1 MGLGWIKFQ
10 FNFLFGIKTGIK
22 KEENSYMSPLLI
34 ITLILALTFT
44 LLIFSKLPPA
54 AIFIGALT
62 LTITFKLAPLEDSLK
77 GFNNPGVLTIGA
89 LFMIAAGMYST
100 GAISILSEKLIGR
113 PHSILKAQL
122 RILPNIAFGSAFLNN
137 TPLVAMM
144 IPVIRDLSKSCGLDP
159 KKLFIPLSYA
169 SILGGTCT
177 LIGTSTNLVIA
188 GLINEK
194 LERGGSDLPHMVPV
208 GMFDLSLVGLPIT
221 IIGIIFL
228 MTIGKWLLPS
238 TPEALKI
245 KGHAQRR
252 WFRLELAIEDNSPLI
267 GKTLDGVGLMSSDG
281 CYIMSFSRDG
291 EELELDPQIILET
304 ADMLSFSADISG
316 AKALWATIGLKPL
329 YSTKAQKADRHRH
342 HLVEVVVS
350 RRNSMLGHQIGEV
363 EAASRDFEVWLV
375 AFARGEAAMHYPLE
389 ETVVRAGDVAL
400 LEVKDSFFYRNRNE
414 VEFSMTKKLRG
425 ANIQRTDK
433 ACIATA
439 ITMAMVLSV
448 AFGFMSMLNAALLA
462 AGGMLITGCMTL
474 NDAGRSVD
482 FSTLMVIA
490 SAMGLESAVTASGL
504 SAGIGGFLGTLGGDN
519 VYMALAVV
527 FLGCIL
533 MDAMVTNVASAVFMF
548 PISMTIASALDVS
561 FMPFV
566 IVVMVGASCSFIS
579 PVSYQTNL
587 MVYGPGKYSFSDFVK
602 IGVPLSILVG
612 GIAIFLT
619 PFFFPFHV

>member
-1 MGLGWIKFQ
+1 
-10 FNFLFGIKTGIK
+10 
-22 KEENSYMSPLLI
+22 MSPILL
-34 ITLILALTFT
+34 ITLILALTFA
-44 LLIFSKLPPA
+44 LLIFSKIPPA

-113 PHSILKAQL
+113 PRSIFKAQL
-122 RILPNIAFGSAFLNN
+122 KILPNIAFGSAFLNN

-177 LIGTSTNLVIA
+177 LIGTATNLVIA
-188 GLINEK
+188 GLVNET
-194 LERGGSDLPHMVPV
+194 LERGGSDLPHMAPV
-208 GMFDLSLVGLPIT
+208 GMFDLSLVGLPVT

-228 MTIGKWLLPS
+228 MTVGKRLLPS
-238 TPEALKI
+238 TPETLKI
-245 KGHAQRR
+245 KGHAHGR
-252 WFRLELAIEDNSPLI
+252 WFRVELAIEDDSPLI
-267 GKTLDGVGLMSSDG
+267 GKTLDDVGLMSSDG
-281 CYIMSFSRDG
+281 CYIMSFSRN
-291 EELELDPQIILET
+291 EKELELSPQIVLEAGDT
-304 ADMLSFSADISG
+304 LSFSADISG
-316 AKALWATIGLKPL
+316 AKSLWATIGLKPL
-329 YSTKAQKADRHRH
+329 YSSQAQKADRHRH

-350 RRNSMLGHQIGEV
+350 RRNSMIGHQIGEV
-363 EAASRDFEVWLV
+363 EAAQREFDVWLV

-389 ETVVRAGDVAL
+389 ETVIRPGDVAL
-400 LEVKDSFFYRNRNE
+400 LEVQDSFFYRNRNE
-414 VEFSMTKKLRG
+414 VEFSMTKKLQG

-433 ACIATA
+433 ALIASI
-439 ITMAMVLSV
+439 ITGAMVFSV

-462 AGGMLITGCMTL
+462 AGGMLITGCMNL
-474 NDAGRSVD
+474 NDAGHSVD

-504 SAGIGGFLGTLGGDN
+504 SAQIGDFLGMLGGDN

-548 PISMTIASALDVS
+548 PISMTIASALEVS

-587 MVYGPGKYSFSDFVK
+587 MVYGPGEYSFGDFVK

-612 GIAIFLT
+612 VITVFLA

>member
-1 MGLGWIKFQ
+1 
-10 FNFLFGIKTGIK
+10 
-22 KEENSYMSPLLI
+22 MSPLLI
-34 ITLILALTFT
+34 VVVILAVTFG

-62 LTITFKLAPLEDSLK
+62 LTITFRLAPLEDSLK

-113 PHSILKAQL
+113 PRSILQAQL
-122 RILPNIAFGSAFLNN
+122 KILPNIAFGSAFLNN

-177 LIGTSTNLVIA
+177 LIGTATNLVIA
-188 GLINEK
+188 GLVNET
-194 LERGGSDLPHMVPV
+194 LERGGPDLPHMVPV
-208 GMFDLSLVGLPIT
+208 GMFDLSLIGIPIT
-221 IIGIIFL
+221 IIGLVFL
-228 MTIGKWLLPS
+228 MTIGKSLLPS
-238 TPEALKI
+238 TPESLEVKADV
-245 KGHAQRR
+245 QRR
-252 WFRLELAIEDNSPLI
+252 WFRVELAVEERGPLI
-267 GKTLDGVGLMSSDG
+267 GKSLEDAGLMASEG
-281 CYIMSFSRDG
+281 FYIMSLLRNG
-291 EELELDPQIILET
+291 KELELSVAISMRKGDL
-304 ADMLSFSADISG
+304 LCFSADISG
-316 AKALWATIGLKPL
+316 AKGLWAVIGLKPL
-329 YSTKAQKADRHRH
+329 YSTKEQKVARHRH
-342 HLVEVVVS
+342 HLVEVAIS
-350 RRNSMLGHQIGEV
+350 RRNDLLGQKIGDIEDQN
-363 EAASRDFEVWLV
+363 RNFEVWLV

-389 ETVVRAGDVAL
+389 ETIIQAGDVAL
-400 LEVKDSFFYRNRNE
+400 LEVKDTFFYRNRNE

-425 ANIQRTDK
+425 ATIQRTDK
-433 ACIATA
+433 ALMASV
-439 ITMAMVLSV
+439 ITGAMVLSV

-462 AGGMLITGCMTL
+462 AGAMLLTGCMNL
-474 NDAGRSVD
+474 NDAGHSVD
-482 FSTLMVIA
+482 FATLMVIA

-504 SAGIGGFLGTLGGDN
+504 SAVIGDFLGMLGGDN
-519 VYMALAVV
+519 VYLALAVV
-527 FLGCIL
+527 FIGCIL

-587 MVYGPGKYSFSDFVK
+587 MVYGPGGYSFGDFVK
-602 IGVPLSILVG
+602 IGLPLSIVVG
-612 GIAIFLT
+612 VVTIFLT
-619 PFFFPFHV
+619 PFFFPFYV